1 MAEQDKQDRVGQN
14 RLGRGL
20 SAMFDEAE
28 IERFETDAGQRR
40 PRELPIEF
48 LRPNPDQP
56 RKVFESDVLDELADS
71 IRAHGILQPIIV
83 RPLAGETDAY
93 QIVAGERRWRAAQR
107 AAVHAVPVIIRDL
120 TDSEALEVSVI
131 ENVQRS
137 DLNAI
142 EEAKGYHVLMEDF
155 GHTQEQAAAVVGK
168 SRSHVANTLRLLAL
182 PQPVQ
187 DLVSDGRLTAGHGR
201 ALLRAPDPAA
211 LARRIIEDRL
221 SVRQAEALAAAE
233 SAEDSRVTGSHSKAA
248 EKDADTLAL
257 EKNVSNALGLKV
269 TIGHK
274 GERGGAVRIHYK
286 TLEQLDGICRR
297 LSRDG

>member
-1 MAEQDKQDRVGQN
+1 MSEQDKQD

-20 SAMFDEAE
+20 SALIDKID
-28 IERFETDAGQRR
+28 IERFESDTGQNP

-48 LRPNPDQP
+48 LRPNPHQP
-56 RKVFESDVLDELADS
+56 RKVFGSDVLEELAVS

-83 RPLAGETDAY
+83 RPVAGERDAY

-107 AAVHAVPVIIRDL
+107 AAVHSVPVIVRDL
-120 TDSEALEVSVI
+120 TDSETLELSMI

-142 EEAKGYHVLMEDF
+142 EEARGYHVLMEEF
-155 GHTQEQAAAVVGK
+155 GHTQEQLAKVVGK
-168 SRSHVANTLRLLAL
+168 SRSHVANTLRLLTL
-182 PQPVQ
+182 PQTVQ

-201 ALLRAPDPAA
+201 ALLRAPEPDR
-211 LARRIIEDRL
+211 LADRIVKETL
-221 SVRQAEALAAAE
+221 SVRQAEALAADE
-233 SAEDSRVTGSHSKAA
+233 QAEDSHVTRPPPRST

-257 EKNVSNALGLKV
+257 EQNVSNALGLKV
-269 TIGHK
+269 TIGHQ
-274 GERGGAVRIHYK
+274 GERGGDVRIHYK
-286 TLEQLDGICRR
+286 TLEQLDDVCRR